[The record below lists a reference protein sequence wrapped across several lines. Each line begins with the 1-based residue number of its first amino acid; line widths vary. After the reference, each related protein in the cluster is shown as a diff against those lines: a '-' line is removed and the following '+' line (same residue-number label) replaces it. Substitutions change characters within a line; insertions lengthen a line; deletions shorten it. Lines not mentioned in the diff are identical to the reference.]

1 VGHEKGGLGLCTL
14 IRTSNFFGVMVC
26 VSSNS
31 DSGHLK
37 EVFWRKYIVG
47 RYYDGN
53 VKMNP

>member
-1 VGHEKGGLGLCTL
+1 VHSYSDFK
-14 IRTSNFFGVMVC
+14 FFWCDGVF
-26 VSSNS
+26 SSNS

-37 EVFWRKYIVG
+37 EVFWTKYIVG